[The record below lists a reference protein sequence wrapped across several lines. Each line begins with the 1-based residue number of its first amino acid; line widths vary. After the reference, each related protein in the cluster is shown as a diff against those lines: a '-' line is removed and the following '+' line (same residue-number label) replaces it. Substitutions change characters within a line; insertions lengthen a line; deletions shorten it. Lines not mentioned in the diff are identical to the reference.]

1 MAGGKPFL
9 DDAEYLKETNPTAY
23 ENEYLGAANGTGG
36 NVFDNVVTRKV
47 TDEDIKTFGTI
58 LHGVDWGWYPD
69 PWAYNAMHYD
79 AARRT
84 LYIFDELTR
93 RRTSN
98 RDTAQLLL
106 DRGLTREDKVCA
118 DSAEPKSI
126 ADYNKYGVKTFPAR
140 KGPKSVRYGTK
151 WLQMLEAIVIDPERC
166 PDTAKEFSEYEYER
180 DGKTG
185 EVLEGYPDLNNH
197 HIDAVRY
204 AMESTANKAGDTAE
218 TRYKSIFV

>member
-1 MAGGKPFL
+1 MDK
-9 DDAEYLKETNPTAY
+9 
-23 ENEYLGAANGTGG
+23 
-36 NVFDNVVTRKV
+36 
-47 TDEDIKTFGTI
+47 
-58 LHGVDWGWYPD
+58 
-69 PWAYNAMHYD
+69 
-79 AARRT
+79 
-84 LYIFDELTR
+84 
-93 RRTSN
+93 
-98 RDTAQLLL
+98 
-106 DRGLTREDKVCA
+106 GLTREDKVCA

-140 KGPKSVRYGTK
+140 KGPKSVVYGTK
-151 WLQMLEAIVIDPERC
+151 WLQMLDAIVIDPVRC